1 MQGGYNGIGRG
12 ALRALIA
19 VLAVM
24 AAVPAMAATQ
34 AYVVPS
40 FDSVRIDAPIR
51 VELTTGRGVAASGEG
66 PRATL
71 DRIALSVSGR
81 LLSIRMTP
89 LRPGEKNAGSATL
102 RLSTGDLR
110 RLVMVGGGAVSVDRM
125 KGLNGDIVV
134 GGNGDVTVAAVEVDR
149 LTVSLAGGGRVTL
162 SGKAGAADIRLWGPG
177 ELAASGLAA
186 RTARVSNDGPGDMA
200 LTAITSADVR
210 ASGTGDVTVSGPAA
224 CTVANNGAGRVACGG
239 ESY

>member
-1 MQGGYNGIGRG
+1 MQGECHGIWRG

-19 VLAVM
+19 VLTTM
-24 AAVPAMAATQ
+24 AAAPAMAATQ
-34 AYVVPS
+34 AYVVTS
-40 FDSVRIDAPIR
+40 FDAVRIDAPIR

-81 LLSIRMTP
+81 LLTIRMTP
-89 LRPGEKNAGSATL
+89 LRPGEKNAGPATL
-102 RLSTGDLR
+102 RLSTGELR

-125 KGLNGDIVV
+125 KGLSGDIAV
-134 GGNGDVTVAAVEVDR
+134 GGNGDVTVAAIEVDR

-162 SGKAGAADIRLWGPG
+162 SGKAGSADIRLSGPG
-177 ELAASGLAA
+177 ELAASALAA
-186 RTARVSNDGPGDMA
+186 RTARVSNDGPGNIA
-200 LTAITSADVR
+200 LSATTSADVR
-210 ASGTGDVTVSGPAA
+210 ASGTGDVTVIGAAA
-224 CTVANNGAGRVACGG
+224 CTVANDGTGRVACGG